1 MIKAIIFD
9 LWETLGTKN
18 VGISKSLQDKFDIQK
33 TPDFMHLYESAV
45 QLKKWES
52 EENMATNFLKEF
64 NIEKNQENIK
74 YVVDLFKEG
83 LEEATMFDGMKKLLG
98 ELKKNYKLGFISN
111 TTVFEAMILDK
122 WGIRDMF
129 DVVSF
134 SWELGMKKPT
144 KEMFDITLE
153 KLGVK
158 PEESIFI
165 DDGENNVLKAKE
177 LGLNGIVFKSLDQ
190 LKQELLKSEIKMK

>member
-52 EENMATNFLKEF
+52 EENMATNFFNEF

>member
-1 MIKAIIFD
+1 
-9 LWETLGTKN
+9 
-18 VGISKSLQDKFDIQK
+18 
-33 TPDFMHLYESAV
+33 
-45 QLKKWES
+45 
-52 EENMATNFLKEF
+52 
-64 NIEKNQENIK
+64 
-74 YVVDLFKEG
+74 
-83 LEEATMFDGMKKLLG
+83 
-98 ELKKNYKLGFISN
+98 
-111 TTVFEAMILDK
+111 MILDK